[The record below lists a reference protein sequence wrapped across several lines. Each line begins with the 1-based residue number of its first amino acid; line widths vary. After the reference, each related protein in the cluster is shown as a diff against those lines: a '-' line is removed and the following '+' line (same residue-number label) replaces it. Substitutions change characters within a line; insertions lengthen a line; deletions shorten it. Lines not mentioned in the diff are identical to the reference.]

1 MTNTHILNLYNSK
14 PTVAKNYIYVAKVN
28 LGETVDEDEQYFFNT
43 ERDLSTNEVWVSTQP
58 IALPKDEWI
67 NRGINEDVAEFYEI
81 EI

>member
-1 MTNTHILNLYNSK
+1 MKNTHIKNLYSSQPK
-14 PTVAKNYIYVAKVN
+14 VAKNYIYVAKVD
-28 LGETVDEDEQYFFNT
+28 LGQTVEEDEQYFFNT
-43 ERDLSTNEVWVSTQP
+43 ERDLSTKEVWVSSQP

>member
-1 MTNTHILNLYNSK
+1 MKNTHIKNLYSSQ

-28 LGETVDEDEQYFFNT
+28 LDGTVDEDEQYFFNT
-43 ERDLSTNEVWVSTQP
+43 ERDLSTNEVWVSSQP